1 MQMLKMCCPEHA
13 RISSSDDY
21 VALWTKGHWTVQLFF
36 FKNLHMFYN
45 SKNRLTS
52 VRNAHFKVFFY
63 ISRNFKKES
72 AVESLTANGS
82 SGEVMEEE
90 LSSDK
95 GDVRWIPWKPGTESR
110 P

>member
-1 MQMLKMCCPEHA
+1 ML
-13 RISSSDDY
+13 
-21 VALWTKGHWTVQLFF
+21 
-36 FKNLHMFYN
+36 YN

-95 GDVRWIPWKPGTESR
+95 
-110 P
+110 